1 MKFVRIADAKIKR
14 KIFDNKIFGHFVL
27 EDTKFFKLKYWDTK
41 IKKKEKKERK
51 IS

>member
-14 KIFDNKIFGHFVL
+14 KIFDNKIFGHFVFRGYKVFQIEIL
-27 EDTKFFKLKYWDTK
+27 RYQD
-41 IKKKEKKERK
+41 KKERKKERK